1 VLDSRS
7 ALLTEPAT
15 TRGSSRADG
24 LGSRDLGTSGV
35 RTTRLGSFLVT
46 SSRTALKTGLRH
58 TLLQFGRF
66 AVVGASGVVVNMVAL
81 ILVKSLG
88 PHPEV
93 AMFGLPPTG
102 FHVRWYHLYSTI
114 AFLVANLWNFQL
126 NRRWTFRRPKRT
138 AWWKEYWPFLMVG
151 LLGQV
156 IGLVLLTAL
165 MHRGWPTSLPTDL
178 LDDSSGFRTRL
189 YWAQLIVI
197 AVVTPLAFVLN
208 KLWTFKGTRTHDV
221 EMAPADESF
230 SATVG

>member
-1 VLDSRS
+1 
-7 ALLTEPAT
+7 
-15 TRGSSRADG
+15 
-24 LGSRDLGTSGV
+24 
-35 RTTRLGSFLVT
+35 VT
-46 SSRTALKTGLRH
+46 SRGTALNARLRR
-58 TLLQFGRF
+58 TLAQFGRF

-93 AMFGLPPTG
+93 AMLALPPTE

-126 NRRWTFRRPKRT
+126 NRRWTFRSSKHT
-138 AWWKEYWPFLMVG
+138 AWWKEYGPFLVVG

-156 IGLVLLTAL
+156 IGLVLLTLL
-165 MHRGWPTSLPTDL
+165 MHRGWPTSLPTEL

-197 AVVTPLAFVLN
+197 VVVTPLAFVLN
-208 KLWTFKGTRTHDV
+208 KMWTFRGARTHDV
-221 EMAPADESF
+221 ETAPVADEGDS
-230 SATVG
+230 TLVG